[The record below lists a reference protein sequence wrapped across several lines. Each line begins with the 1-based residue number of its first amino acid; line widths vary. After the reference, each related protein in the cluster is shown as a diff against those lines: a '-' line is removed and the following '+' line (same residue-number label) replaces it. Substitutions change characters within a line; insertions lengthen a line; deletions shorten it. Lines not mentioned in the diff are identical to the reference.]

1 MISMREIKP
10 SDVHSCVQ
18 HLDHFLFRGTGRP
31 QCADNLRFPLTDISL
46 FNNGLVRNPSLILL
60 D

>member
-31 QCADNLRFPLTDISL
+31 QSADNLRFPLTDISL